1 MQRSFMRIVAML
13 FALALVAVACG
24 SDASTDDSAS
34 AADTSS
40 ESTSS
45 SEEAMDDEEDAMDDE
60 GDDAVAASYGPAE
73 DCSADE
79 GGLNIGTLLPET
91 GALAFLGD
99 PLIQAVEMAICDINA
114 AGGVNGQLVTRSA
127 GDSGTD
133 PDIANQTVDRLLSTE
148 GVDAIVG
155 AAASGISGA
164 VIDKIT
170 SAPAVQC
177 SPSNTAAGLGV
188 DGDDGYYFRAAPS
201 DDLQAPALADLI
213 LGDGYTSVAIVP
225 RADDWGVGIRSFFV
239 PAFEDGGGEVVYQ
252 ESYAPESTSFDDVV
266 ADVVA
271 SGPEAVV
278 LASFEEGLQILRTM
292 IEQGVGPDVIPIY
305 ITDGMAS
312 GNLGEQVVEGTDLD
326 PGIVQGMRGTQPSA
340 APASGTASFPDA
352 FAAYAPGVDTV
363 FSSQS
368 YDCAIVIALAAH
380 AAGSNDAAA
389 IQSEMV
395 NVTRGGEK
403 CNSFGACAAIIDA
416 GGDADYDGA
425 SGPIDFLDAGEPS
438 VGSYDIYEYD
448 ADGLQV
454 VIEQLVFE
462 ATGGDDAPEAT
473 PVAYGPAED
482 CSADEGGL
490 NIGTLLPETGAL
502 AFLGDPLI
510 QAVEMAIC
518 DINAAGGVNGQLVTR
533 SAGDSGTDPDIA
545 NQTVDRL
552 LSTEGVDAIV
562 GAAASGISGA
572 VIDKITSAPAVQCS
586 PSNTAAGLGVDGDD
600 GYYFRAAPSDDLQA
614 PALADLILGDGYTSV
629 AIVPRAD
636 DWGVGIRS
644 FFVPA
649 FEDGGGE
656 VVYQESY
663 APESTSFDDVV
674 ADVVASGPEAVVL
687 ASFEEGLQIL
697 RTMIEQGVGPDVIP
711 IYITDGMAS
720 GNLGEQV
727 VEGTDLDPG
736 IVQGMRGTQPSAAPA
751 SGTASFPDAF
761 AAYAPGVDTVF
772 SSQSYDCAIVIAL
785 AAHAA
790 GSNDAAAIQ
799 SEMVNVTRGGEKC
812 NSFGACAAI
821 IDAGGDAD
829 YDGASGPIDFLDAG
843 EPSVGSY
850 DIYEYDA
857 DGLQVVIEQLVFEA
871 IG

>member
-1 MQRSFMRIVAML
+1 
-13 FALALVAVACG
+13 
-24 SDASTDDSAS
+24 
-34 AADTSS
+34 
-40 ESTSS
+40 
-45 SEEAMDDEEDAMDDE
+45 MDDEEDAMDDE
-60 GDDAVAASYGPAE
+60 EDAMADEEDAMADEEDAMDDEEDAMAEEDAMEEESHSASYGAAE

-155 AAASGISGA
+155 AAASGISGS

-188 DGDDGYYFRAAPS
+188 EGDDGFYFRAAPS

-213 LGDGYTSVAIVP
+213 LGDGYTSVALVP
-225 RADDWGVGIRSFFV
+225 RADDWGIGIRTFFV
-239 PAFEDGGGEVVYQ
+239 PAFENGGGEVVYQ
-252 ESYAPESTSFDDVV
+252 EPYAPESTSFDDVV
-266 ADVVA
+266 GDVVA
-271 SGPEAVV
+271 SGPDAVV

-326 PGIVQGMRGTQPSA
+326 PGIVAGMRGTQPSA
-340 APASGTASFPDA
+340 APASGSAFFPDA

-368 YDCAIVIALAAH
+368 YDCAIIIALAAH
-380 AAGSNDAAA
+380 AAGSNDAADIA
-389 IQSEMV
+389 AAMV
-395 NVTRGGEK
+395 DVTRGGEK
-403 CNSFGACAAIIDA
+403 CSTFADCAAIIDG

-425 SGPIDFLDAGEPS
+425 SGPLDFLDVGEPS
-438 VGSYDIYEYD
+438 IGSYDIYEYD
-448 ADGLQV
+448 ADGLQQV
-454 VIEQLVFE
+454 QEQLVFE
-462 ATGGDDAPEAT
+462 AAGADSGSDAA
-473 PVAYGPAED
+473 PVSYGAEED

-562 GAAASGISGA
+562 GAAASGISGS

-586 PSNTAAGLGVDGDD
+586 PSNTAAGLGVEGDD
-600 GYYFRAAPSDDLQA
+600 GFYFRAAPSDDLQA

-629 AIVPRAD
+629 ALVPRAD
-636 DWGVGIRS
+636 DWGIGIRT

-649 FEDGGGE
+649 FENGGGE
-656 VVYQESY
+656 VVYQEPY

-674 ADVVASGPEAVVL
+674 GDVVASGPDAVVL

-736 IVQGMRGTQPSAAPA
+736 IVAGMRGTQPSAAPA
-751 SGTASFPDAF
+751 SGSAFFPDAF

-772 SSQSYDCAIVIAL
+772 SSQSYDCAIIIAL

-790 GSNDAAAIQ
+790 GSNDAGDIADA
-799 SEMVNVTRGGEKC
+799 MVEVTRGGEVC
-812 NSFGACAAI
+812 NTFADCAAI
-821 IDAGGDAD
+821 IDAGGDID
-829 YDGASGPIDFLDAG
+829 YDGASGPLDFLDAG
-843 EPSVGSY
+843 EPSIGSY
-850 DIYEYDA
+850 DIYEYDDA
-857 DGLQVVIEQLVFEA
+857 GLQNVIEQLVFESA
-871 IG
+871 G